1 MKLRTQV
8 VNSGSHSAHTVILS
22 GKRATLDA
30 GHAERVA
37 LALHANRV
45 AVYERQGDDLI
56 LVLTNGE
63 WIRLNNFF
71 RDDADGRPVLFLEKD
86 DCAEADAE
94 GVDGRYIEI
103 NFRDDRQGILQPI
116 LPEDSCARIDDQSAP
131 EHAGGL
137 PDMALLPLALLGA
150 GGAAAGVAAAGGGG
164 SGGGAYPFA
173 WFPPAAPVAPTA
185 PTLTLS
191 DANANGRP
199 EVAGTAA
206 PGSTVTVTWP
216 DGSTSVATADASGH
230 YTAESPTVQP
240 NGAVSAVGTSPT
252 GATSPSATATYTDTT
267 PPAAPTLAAID
278 ANLNGR
284 PEASG
289 TAEPGSTVTLT
300 WPDGTTSSVMAD
312 ASGQYTVEAPTVQ
325 PTGPVTATATDI
337 NGNVGP
343 AASTIFIDPPTL
355 AVSDADA
362 DGLPEA
368 AGVAGPGSTVT
379 VIWPDG
385 SISTTVVDAAGQY
398 AVEAPTVQPSGL
410 VTATATDLAGEV
422 SPATTATY
430 TDATPPALTLAVA
443 EANSYDQPEASGA
456 AEPGATVTVTWPD
469 GSTSTTVADM
479 AGHYLI
485 EAPTAQTSGL
495 VTATATDINGNT
507 APAATVDYIDSIAT
521 RIASFN
527 DNVGANQSDYA
538 SGTATDDASPV
549 LHGAISA
556 PLPLGEEVR
565 VYEGATL
572 IGTASVSGTSWTL
585 ALSGLSEGTHSY
597 TAVVADA
604 TGIDGPISS
613 PFVVTVDTT
622 APTAASVIASFTDN
636 VGTHQGDYPSAT
648 STDDASPVLN
658 GTLSAPL
665 ASGEEVRVY
674 EGATLMGTAS
684 VSGTS
689 WTLALSGLSEG
700 THSYTAVVA
709 DAAGNEG
716 TASSPFAVAV
726 DTTAPVRTATIATFT
741 DNVGAHQGN
750 YPSATSTDDASP
762 VLNGTL
768 SAPLASGE
776 ELRVYEGATLIGT
789 ANVSGTSWTLALS
802 GLSEGTHSYT
812 AVVADAAGNEGT
824 ASVAFAV
831 AVDTTAPAT
840 TTVIASFTDNVGT
853 QQGNYVGG
861 TATDDSS
868 PVLNG
873 TLSAPLA
880 AGEEVRVY
888 EGATL
893 IGTANVSGTS
903 WTLALSGLAE
913 GTHNYTAVVADA
925 AGNEG
930 TASAA
935 FAVAVDTTA
944 PATTTIIAS
953 FTDNVG
959 LHQGDYPSA
968 TSTDDASPV
977 LNGTLSAPLAAGE
990 ELRIYE
996 GATLIGTASV
1006 SGTSWTLAL
1015 SGLAEGTHS
1024 YTAVVADAAGN
1035 EGTASSPFAVAVDTT
1050 APATTTV
1057 IASFTDNIGT
1067 QQGNYASGTA
1077 TDDASPVLNGTL
1089 SAPLAAGEELRV
1101 YEGATLI
1108 GTASVSGTS
1117 WTLALSGLSEGTHN
1131 YTAVVA
1137 DAAGNEGTASSPFAV
1152 AVDTTAPTVATNI
1165 ASFTDNIGTQQGNY
1179 ASGTPTDDSSPVLNG
1194 TLSAPLV
1201 AGEELRV
1208 YEGATLVGTASVSGT
1223 SWTLGLS
1230 GLSEGTHSYTA
1241 VVADAAGN
1249 EGTASSPF
1257 AVAVDTTAPTVATNI
1272 ASFTDNVGTQQGNY
1286 LSGTATDDSS
1296 PVLNGTLSAP
1306 LASGEEVR
1314 VYEGAT
1320 LIGTA
1325 SASGT
1330 SWTLGLS
1337 GLSEGTHSYTAVVA
1351 DAAGNEG
1358 TASSPFAVA
1367 VDTTA
1372 PTVAANIA
1380 SFTDNVGTQQGN
1392 YLTGTATDDSSPVL
1406 NGTLS
1411 APLAAGEELRV
1422 YEGATLIG
1430 TASVSGTSWT
1440 LGLSGLSEGTHSYTA
1455 VVADAA
1461 GNEGTASSPFAV
1473 AVDTTAPAAIASI
1486 ASFTDNIGTQQGNY
1500 LSATST
1506 DDSSPVLNGT
1516 LSAPLAAGEEV
1527 RVYEGATFIGTASVS
1542 GTSWTLALSGLS
1554 EGTHSYTAVVADAAG
1569 NEGTASSLFAVAV
1582 DTTAPVT
1589 TAAIATFTDNVG
1601 LHQGDYPS
1609 ATSTDDASPV
1619 LNGTLSA
1626 PLAPGEEVRVY
1637 EGATLIGTASVSGTS
1652 WTLALSG
1659 LSEGTH
1665 SYTAVVAD
1673 AAGNEG
1679 TASSPFAVAVDTTA
1693 PVTTATI
1700 ATFTD
1705 NVGLHQGDYPGATS
1719 TDDSSPVLNGTL
1731 SAPLAAGEEV
1741 RVYEGATLIGTA
1753 SVSGTSWT
1761 LALSGLAEGT
1771 HSYTAVVADAA
1782 GNEGTAS
1789 SPFAVA
1795 VDTTAPA
1802 TTTVIAS
1809 FTDNIGTQQG
1819 NYASGTATDDASPV
1833 LNGTLSAPLAAGEE
1847 LRVYE
1852 GATLIGTASVSGTS
1866 WTLALSGLSEGT
1878 HNYTAVVADAAGN
1891 EGTASSPF
1899 AVAVDTT
1906 APTVATNIASFTDN
1920 IGTQQGNY
1928 ASGTPTDDSSPV
1940 LNGTLSAPLVA
1951 GEELR
1956 VYEGATLVGTASVS
1970 GTSWT
1975 LGLSGLSEGTHSY
1988 TAVVAD
1994 AAGNEGTASSPFAVA
2009 VDTTAPTVAT
2019 NIASFTDNV
2028 GTQQGNYL
2036 SGTATDDS
2044 SPVLNGTLSAPL
2056 AAGEEVRIYEGAT
2069 LVGTAGVSGT
2079 GWTLALS
2086 GLSEGTHSYTA
2097 VVADAAGNEGTASSP
2112 FAVAV
2117 DTTAPATT
2125 TVIASFTDNIGT
2137 QQGNYASG
2145 TATDDSSPVLN
2156 GTLSAPL
2163 AAGEELRVYEGATL
2177 VGTAS
2182 VSGTSWTLALSGLS
2196 EGTHS
2201 YTAVVA
2207 DAAGN
2212 EGTASS
2218 PFAVAVDTTA
2228 PTVGANIASFTD
2240 NVGTQQGNY
2249 ASATSTDDS
2258 SPVLNGTLSAPLAA
2272 GEEVR
2277 VYEGATL
2284 IGTASVSGTSWTLA
2298 LSGLS
2303 EGTHSYTAVVADAA
2317 GNEGTASSP
2326 FAVAVDT
2333 TAPTVAANIASFTD
2347 NVGTQQGN
2355 YLTGTATDDSSPVLN
2370 GTLSAPLAAGEELRV
2385 YEGATLI
2392 GTASVSGTSWTLG
2405 LSGLSEGTHSYTA
2418 VVADAA
2424 GNEGTASSPF
2434 AVAVDTTAPAAI
2446 ASIASFTDNIGTQQ
2460 GNYLSATSTDDSSPV
2475 LNGTL
2480 SAPLAAGEE
2489 VRVYEG
2495 ATFIGTASVS
2505 GTSWTLA
2512 LSGLS
2517 EGTHSYTA
2525 VVADAAGNEGTA
2537 SSLFAV
2543 AVDTTAPVTTAAI
2556 ATFTDNVGLHQGDY
2570 PSATSTDDASPVLNG
2585 TLSAPL
2591 APGEEVRVYEGA
2603 TLIGTASVS
2612 GTSWTLALSGLSE
2625 GTHSYTAVVA
2635 DAAGNEGTASSPFAV
2650 AVDTTAPVT
2659 TATIATFTDNVGLHQ
2674 GDYPGATS
2682 TDDSSPVLNGTL
2694 SAPLAAGEEVRVYEG
2709 ATLIGTASVSGT
2721 GWTLALS
2728 GLSEGT
2734 HSYTAVVAD
2743 AAGNEGTASSPF
2755 AVAVDTTA
2763 PVTTVTIATFTD
2775 NVGLHQGDYPSATS
2789 TDDASPVLNGT
2800 LSAALAAGEEVR
2812 VYEGATLVGTA
2823 SVSGP
2828 SWTLGLSALSEGT
2841 HSYTAVVA
2849 DAAGNEGTASS
2860 PFAVAVDTTAPTV
2873 ATNIASFT
2881 DNVGTQQGNYLSG
2894 AATDDSS
2901 PVLNGTLSAP
2911 LAAGE
2916 ELRVY
2921 EGATLIG
2928 TASVSGTSWTLGLSG
2943 LSEGTH
2949 SYTAVVAD
2957 AAGNEG
2963 TASAAFAVA
2972 VDTTAPTVA
2981 ANIASFTDNVGTQQG
2996 NYPSATSTDDASPV
3010 LNGTLSAPLA
3020 SGEEVR
3026 VYEGA
3031 TLIGTASVSGTSW
3044 TLALSGLSEGT
3055 HSYTAVVADAAGIDG
3070 PVSSPFVLTV
3080 DTTAPTAATVIA
3092 SYTDNVGTQQGNYLS
3107 GTATDDASPVLN
3119 GTLSAPLAAGEELR
3133 VYEGATLVGTASVS
3147 GTSWTLALSGLAEG
3161 THSYTAVVAD
3171 AAGNEGTASSPF
3183 AVAVDMTA
3191 PVTTAAI
3198 ATFTDNVGTH
3208 QGDYPSATSTD
3219 DASPVLNGTLSA
3231 PLASGEEL
3239 RVYEG
3244 ATLIGTASVSG
3255 TSWTLALSA
3264 LAEGTHNYTAVVADA
3279 AGNEG
3284 TASSPFAVAVDTTAP
3299 SGTLL
3304 IDLASASDTGPS
3316 TTDNITALSTPT
3328 VTVYVSGVNAADG
3341 ASIEAGSTTL
3351 NLWDD
3356 ANNNNV
3362 IDAGERVLVSN
3373 DNFSAEF
3380 AGSSAVISF
3389 TLPSLPD
3396 AVYNLKVE
3404 MTDPAGNAKAGYF
3417 DSSSTSGS
3425 LLTISTGTFTTA
3437 NAGYSVQSHDGLGFA
3452 ASPAGDFNGD
3462 GYMDYAVSGPHAHF
3476 GDTVGGASELYLIY
3490 GSANGLPSTSDAD
3503 SLSASKALH
3512 ITGQGV
3518 SGDQD
3523 IQGLQVQGVGDLNG
3537 DGFSDLLVT
3546 SVLNDG
3552 AFVIWGRAAATGT
3565 ISLGSMDTTATSDG
3579 FAIHGVAGSVLFGA
3593 AAGGTDLNNDGY
3605 ADLLLSDPSGYS
3617 AESSPV
3623 GTLTAGALHVLY
3635 GHSGAGAAVWTN
3647 LYGNGNGLY
3656 DSVTN
3661 TQLGAGAQTTIG
3673 TNDTGAAHFGGK
3685 VQNVG
3690 DVNGDGILDFVVT
3703 DPRLGDIS
3711 TPNSGAAYL
3720 VFGQQSGLASDVNI
3734 TSLLSAGQAIR
3745 LDGSQAG
3752 EDLGGVQLDYGNNG
3766 SADAWRSGEGNTI
3779 AALGDIN
3786 GDGFGDFAIG
3796 SPEWGDGLEDGFAPG
3811 RVYVLYGGQ
3820 SGWASGSIA
3829 TAASGATGF
3838 TLTSSLS
3845 TNATNG
3851 WLGYDVRGAGD
3862 VNGDGV
3868 DDFLIGAPGIDA
3880 GGTDSGSVYLVY
3892 GVAGGGFVSG
3902 NLESMV
3908 SGGTAVRLD
3917 DLGAGSLLGVSTA
3930 MGDWNGDGISDFAI
3944 GAWGINTG
3952 AGGFYSFLGSTSAL
3966 TQSFT
3971 VGNDTL
3977 VAGGTTI
3984 GAASIVD
3991 GVDRISGG
3999 LGNDT
4004 ILGIGTDTT
4013 GTTATSVLHDVAYGG
4028 QGSDAI
4034 HLAGLNFT
4042 RVDGGEGIDTLAL
4055 DGSGLVLNLG
4065 VYGDRVQGFE
4075 KFDLGSGGN
4084 ELDIRLSDVL
4094 NEPEAASTLGHIE
4107 IAGSATSTVNL
4118 IDGGGAWSVTNT
4130 QTVGSVTFDVY
4141 HNSAL
4146 DAAHT
4151 FGDVWIQQG
4160 IVVV

>member
-173 WFPPAAPVAPTA
+173 WFPPAAPVAPAA

-216 DGSTSVATADASGH
+216 DGSTSVTTTDASGH

-300 WPDGTTSSVMAD
+300 WPDGTTSSVTAD

-379 VIWPDG
+379 VTWPDG

-430 TDATPPALTLAVA
+430 TDTTPPALTLAVA
-443 EANSYDQPEASGA
+443 EANSYDQPEASGS

-469 GSTSTTVADM
+469 GSTSTTVADL

-521 RIASFN
+521 RIASFS
-527 DNVGANQSDYA
+527 DSVGANRGDYA

-556 PLPLGEEVR
+556 PLPPGEEVRVYEGATLVGTASVSGTSWTLALSGLSEGTHSYTAVVADATGIDGAISSPFVLTVDTTAPVTTATIATFTDNVGLHQGDYPSATSTDDASPVLNGTLSAPLAAGEEVR

-597 TAVVADA
+597 TAVLADTA
-604 TGIDGPISS
+604 GNEGTASS
-613 PFVVTVDTT
+613 PFAVGVDTT
-622 APTAASVIASFTDN
+622 APVTTAAIATFADN
-636 VGTHQGDYPSAT
+636 VGAHQGDYPSAT

-665 ASGEEVRVY
+665 AAGEEVRVY
-674 EGATLMGTAS
+674 EGATLVGTAS

-726 DTTAPVRTATIATFT
+726 DTTAPVTTATIATFT
-741 DNVGAHQGN
+741 DNVGAHQGD
-750 YPSATSTDDASP
+750 YTSATSTDDASP

-789 ANVSGTSWTLALS
+789 ASVSGTSWTLGLSGLSEGTHSYTAVVADAAGNEGTASAAFAVAVDTTAPVTTATIATFTDNVGAQQGDYPSATSTDDASPVLNGTLSAPLAAGEEVRVYEGATLIGTARVSGTSWTLALS

-824 ASVAFAV
+824 ASSPFAV
-831 AVDTTAPAT
+831 AVDTTAP
-840 TTVIASFTDNVGT
+840 TVAANIASFTDNVGT
-853 QQGNYVGG
+853 QQGNYLSG
-861 TATDDSS
+861 TATDDASPVLNGTLSAPLAAGEEVRIYEGATLVGTATVSGTSWTLALSGLSEGTHSYTAVVADAASNEGTASAAFAVAVDTTAPTVAASIASFTDNVGTQQGNYLSGTATDDAS

-893 IGTANVSGTS
+893 V
-903 WTLALSGLAE
+903 
-913 GTHNYTAVVADA
+913 
-925 AGNEG
+925 
-930 TASAA
+930 
-935 FAVAVDTTA
+935 
-944 PATTTIIAS
+944 
-953 FTDNVG
+953 
-959 LHQGDYPSA
+959 
-968 TSTDDASPV
+968 
-977 LNGTLSAPLAAGE
+977 
-990 ELRIYE
+990 
-996 GATLIGTASV
+996 GTASV

-1015 SGLAEGTHS
+1015 SGLSEGTHS
-1024 YTAVVADAAGN
+1024 YTAVVRDAAGNEGTASSPFAVAVDTTAPTVATNIASFTDNIGTQQGNYASGTPTDDSSPVLNGTLSAPLVAGEEVRVYEGATLVGTASVSGTSWTLALSGLSEGTHSYTAVVADAAGNEGTASSPFAVAVDTTAPTATTIIASFTDNVGAHQGNYLSGTATDDSSPVLNGTLSAPLASGEELRVYEGATLVGTATVSGTSWTLALSGLSEGTHNYTAVVADAAGN

-1117 WTLALSGLSEGTHN
+1117 WTLALSGLSEGTH
-1131 YTAVVA
+1131 
-1137 DAAGNEGTASSPFAV
+1137 
-1152 AVDTTAPTVATNI
+1152 
-1165 ASFTDNIGTQQGNY
+1165 
-1179 ASGTPTDDSSPVLNG
+1179 
-1194 TLSAPLV
+1194 
-1201 AGEELRV
+1201 
-1208 YEGATLVGTASVSGT
+1208 
-1223 SWTLGLS
+1223 
-1230 GLSEGTHSYTA
+1230 SYTA

-1249 EGTASSPF
+1249 EGTASAAF
-1257 AVAVDTTAPTVATNI
+1257 AVAVDTTAPTATTII
-1272 ASFTDNVGTQQGNY
+1272 ASFTDNVGAHQGNY

-1306 LASGEEVR
+1306 LASSEELR
-1314 VYEGAT
+1314 VYEGKT

-1325 SASGT
+1325 NVSGT
-1330 SWTLGLS
+1330 SWTLALS

-1380 SFTDNVGTQQGN
+1380 SFTDNVGLHQGDYPSATSTDDASPVLNGTLSAPLAAGEELRVYEGATLIGTASVSGTSWTLGLSGLAEGTHSYTAVVADAAGNEGTASAAFAVAVDTTAPTVAANIASFTDNVGAHQGDYPSATSTDDASPVLNGTLSAPLASGEEVRVYEGATLIGTASVSGTGWTLALSGLAEGTHSYTAVVADAAGNEGTASAAFAVAVDTMAPTVAANIASFTDNVGTQQGN
-1392 YLTGTATDDSSPVL
+1392 YLSGTATDDSSPVL

-1411 APLAAGEELRV
+1411 APLAAGEEVRVYEGATLVGTASVSGASWTLALSGLSEGTHSYTAVVRDAAGNEGTASPPFAVAVDTTAPAANTVIASFTDNVGTNQGNYASGTATDDSSPVLNGTLSAPLAAGEEMRVYEGATLVGTASVSGTSWTLALSGLSEGTHSYTAVVADAAGNEGTASSPFAVAVDTTAPAANTVIASFTDNVGTNQGNYASGTATDDSSPVLNGTLSAPLAAGEEVRVYEGATLVGTASVSGTSWTLALSGLSEGTHSYTAVVADAAGNEGTASSPFAVAVDTTAPVTTAAIATFTDNVGAHQGDYPSATSTDDASPVLNGTLSAPLAAGEELRVYEGATLVGTASVSGTGWTLALSGLSEGTHSYTAVVADAAGNEGTASSPFAVAVDTTAPVTTAAIATFTDNVGAHQGDYPSATSTDDSSPVLNGTLSAPLAAGEEVRVYEGATLIGTATVSGTSWTLALSGLSEGTHSYTAVVADAAGNEGTASSPFAVAVDTTAPVTTATIATFTDNVGAHQGDYPSATSTDDASPVLNGTLSAPLAAGEEVRVYEGATLIGTASVSGTSWTLALSGLSEGTHSYTAVVADAAGNEGTASAAFAVAVDTTAPTVATNIASFTDNIGTQQGNYLSGTATDDSSPVLNGTLSAPLAAGEEVRVYEGATLVGTARVSGTSWTLALSGLSEGMHSYTAVVADAAGNEGAASSPFAVAVDTTAPTVAANIASFTDNVGTQQGNYLSGTATDDSSPVLNGTLSAPLAAGEEVRV

-1500 LSATST
+1500 LS
-1506 DDSSPVLNGT
+1506 
-1516 LSAPLAAGEEV
+1516 
-1527 RVYEGATFIGTASVS
+1527 
-1542 GTSWTLALSGLS
+1542 
-1554 EGTHSYTAVVADAAG
+1554 
-1569 NEGTASSLFAVAV
+1569 
-1582 DTTAPVT
+1582 
-1589 TAAIATFTDNVG
+1589 
-1601 LHQGDYPS
+1601 
-1609 ATSTDDASPV
+1609 
-1619 LNGTLSA
+1619 
-1626 PLAPGEEVRVY
+1626 
-1637 EGATLIGTASVSGTS
+1637 
-1652 WTLALSG
+1652 
-1659 LSEGTH
+1659 
-1665 SYTAVVAD
+1665 
-1673 AAGNEG
+1673 
-1679 TASSPFAVAVDTTA
+1679 
-1693 PVTTATI
+1693 
-1700 ATFTD
+1700 
-1705 NVGLHQGDYPGATS
+1705 
-1719 TDDSSPVLNGTL
+1719 
-1731 SAPLAAGEEV
+1731 
-1741 RVYEGATLIGTA
+1741 
-1753 SVSGTSWT
+1753 
-1761 LALSGLAEGT
+1761 
-1771 HSYTAVVADAA
+1771 
-1782 GNEGTAS
+1782 
-1789 SPFAVA
+1789 
-1795 VDTTAPA
+1795 
-1802 TTTVIAS
+1802 
-1809 FTDNIGTQQG
+1809 
-1819 NYASGTATDDASPV
+1819 
-1833 LNGTLSAPLAAGEE
+1833 
-1847 LRVYE
+1847 
-1852 GATLIGTASVSGTS
+1852 
-1866 WTLALSGLSEGT
+1866 
-1878 HNYTAVVADAAGN
+1878 
-1891 EGTASSPF
+1891 
-1899 AVAVDTT
+1899 
-1906 APTVATNIASFTDN
+1906 
-1920 IGTQQGNY
+1920 
-1928 ASGTPTDDSSPV
+1928 
-1940 LNGTLSAPLVA
+1940 
-1951 GEELR
+1951 
-1956 VYEGATLVGTASVS
+1956 
-1970 GTSWT
+1970 
-1975 LGLSGLSEGTHSY
+1975 
-1988 TAVVAD
+1988 
-1994 AAGNEGTASSPFAVA
+1994 
-2009 VDTTAPTVAT
+2009 
-2019 NIASFTDNV
+2019 
-2028 GTQQGNYL
+2028 
-2036 SGTATDDS
+2036 
-2044 SPVLNGTLSAPL
+2044 
-2056 AAGEEVRIYEGAT
+2056 
-2069 LVGTAGVSGT
+2069 
-2079 GWTLALS
+2079 
-2086 GLSEGTHSYTA
+2086 
-2097 VVADAAGNEGTASSP
+2097 
-2112 FAVAV
+2112 
-2117 DTTAPATT
+2117 
-2125 TVIASFTDNIGT
+2125 
-2137 QQGNYASG
+2137 
-2145 TATDDSSPVLN
+2145 
-2156 GTLSAPL
+2156 
-2163 AAGEELRVYEGATL
+2163 
-2177 VGTAS
+2177 
-2182 VSGTSWTLALSGLS
+2182 
-2196 EGTHS
+2196 
-2201 YTAVVA
+2201 
-2207 DAAGN
+2207 
-2212 EGTASS
+2212 
-2218 PFAVAVDTTA
+2218 
-2228 PTVGANIASFTD
+2228 
-2240 NVGTQQGNY
+2240 
-2249 ASATSTDDS
+2249 
-2258 SPVLNGTLSAPLAA
+2258 
-2272 GEEVR
+2272 
-2277 VYEGATL
+2277 
-2284 IGTASVSGTSWTLA
+2284 
-2298 LSGLS
+2298 
-2303 EGTHSYTAVVADAA
+2303 
-2317 GNEGTASSP
+2317 
-2326 FAVAVDT
+2326 
-2333 TAPTVAANIASFTD
+2333 
-2347 NVGTQQGN
+2347 
-2355 YLTGTATDDSSPVLN
+2355 GTATDDSSPVLN

-2392 GTASVSGTSWTLG
+2392 GTASVSGT
-2405 LSGLSEGTHSYTA
+2405 
-2418 VVADAA
+2418 
-2424 GNEGTASSPF
+2424 
-2434 AVAVDTTAPAAI
+2434 
-2446 ASIASFTDNIGTQQ
+2446 
-2460 GNYLSATSTDDSSPV
+2460 
-2475 LNGTL
+2475 
-2480 SAPLAAGEE
+2480 
-2489 VRVYEG
+2489 
-2495 ATFIGTASVS
+2495 
-2505 GTSWTLA
+2505 
-2512 LSGLS
+2512 
-2517 EGTHSYTA
+2517 
-2525 VVADAAGNEGTA
+2525 
-2537 SSLFAV
+2537 
-2543 AVDTTAPVTTAAI
+2543 
-2556 ATFTDNVGLHQGDY
+2556 
-2570 PSATSTDDASPVLNG
+2570 
-2585 TLSAPL
+2585 
-2591 APGEEVRVYEGA
+2591 
-2603 TLIGTASVS
+2603 
-2612 GTSWTLALSGLSE
+2612 
-2625 GTHSYTAVVA
+2625 
-2635 DAAGNEGTASSPFAV
+2635 
-2650 AVDTTAPVT
+2650 
-2659 TATIATFTDNVGLHQ
+2659 
-2674 GDYPGATS
+2674 
-2682 TDDSSPVLNGTL
+2682 
-2694 SAPLAAGEEVRVYEG
+2694 
-2709 ATLIGTASVSGT
+2709 

-2734 HSYTAVVAD
+2734 HS
-2743 AAGNEGTASSPF
+2743 
-2755 AVAVDTTA
+2755 
-2763 PVTTVTIATFTD
+2763 
-2775 NVGLHQGDYPSATS
+2775 
-2789 TDDASPVLNGT
+2789 
-2800 LSAALAAGEEVR
+2800 
-2812 VYEGATLVGTA
+2812 
-2823 SVSGP
+2823 
-2828 SWTLGLSALSEGT
+2828 
-2841 HSYTAVVA
+2841 
-2849 DAAGNEGTASS
+2849 
-2860 PFAVAVDTTAPTV
+2860 
-2873 ATNIASFT
+2873 
-2881 DNVGTQQGNYLSG
+2881 
-2894 AATDDSS
+2894 
-2901 PVLNGTLSAP
+2901 
-2911 LAAGE
+2911 
-2916 ELRVY
+2916 
-2921 EGATLIG
+2921 
-2928 TASVSGTSWTLGLSG
+2928 
-2943 LSEGTH
+2943 
-2949 SYTAVVAD
+2949 
-2957 AAGNEG
+2957 
-2963 TASAAFAVA
+2963 
-2972 VDTTAPTVA
+2972 
-2981 ANIASFTDNVGTQQG
+2981 
-2996 NYPSATSTDDASPV
+2996 
-3010 LNGTLSAPLA
+3010 
-3020 SGEEVR
+3020 
-3026 VYEGA
+3026 
-3031 TLIGTASVSGTSW
+3031 
-3044 TLALSGLSEGT
+3044 
-3055 HSYTAVVADAAGIDG
+3055 
-3070 PVSSPFVLTV
+3070 
-3080 DTTAPTAATVIA
+3080 
-3092 SYTDNVGTQQGNYLS
+3092 
-3107 GTATDDASPVLN
+3107 
-3119 GTLSAPLAAGEELR
+3119 
-3133 VYEGATLVGTASVS
+3133 
-3147 GTSWTLALSGLAEG
+3147 
-3161 THSYTAVVAD
+3161 
-3171 AAGNEGTASSPF
+3171 
-3183 AVAVDMTA
+3183 
-3191 PVTTAAI
+3191 
-3198 ATFTDNVGTH
+3198 
-3208 QGDYPSATSTD
+3208 
-3219 DASPVLNGTLSA
+3219 
-3231 PLASGEEL
+3231 
-3239 RVYEG
+3239 
-3244 ATLIGTASVSG
+3244 
-3255 TSWTLALSA
+3255 
-3264 LAEGTHNYTAVVADA
+3264 YTAVVADA

-3341 ASIEAGSTTL
+3341 ASIEAGNTTL

-3503 SLSASKALH
+3503 SLLASKALH

-3523 IQGLQVQGVGDLNG
+3523 IQGLQVQGIGDLNG

-3703 DPRLGDIS
+3703 DPRLGDIT

-3720 VFGQQSGLASDVNI
+3720 VFGQQGGLASDVNI

-3811 RVYVLYGGQ
+3811 RVYVLYGSQ

-3851 WLGYDVRGAGD
+3851 WLGYDIRGAGD

-3892 GVAGGGFVSG
+3892 GAAGGGFVSG

-4065 VYGDRVQGFE
+4065 AYGDRVQGFE